1 MTQQELYQGLS
12 EIGLPI
18 AYHHFGEPTTLP
30 YLVYLFSYSSDLFAD
45 GKNYK
50 TISNFQIELYSN
62 KKDLDS
68 EQKVEN
74 KLQDLGLPYFKTETW
89 IETEE
94 LYQTLYE
101 VRIL

>member
-18 AYHHFGEPTTLP
+18 SYHHFVESPALP
-30 YLVYLFSYSSDLFAD
+30 YLVYLFSYSSDLIAD

-62 KKDLDS
+62 KKDLAN
-68 EQKVEN
+68 ELKVEN

-89 IETEE
+89 IEAEE